1 MPPILSQLAQRDS
14 QSEAELDGQP
24 LGVAVLGQVR
34 EGLEGL
40 FEGGHR
46 LAERGAIPGPGAGLL
61 AVGHGLVPHLASQGV
76 VRQAFDLLSPPLGR
90 QRLKGLDNARVQEA
104 PPLQQEAVVGHLV
117 REGMLEGIDPLG
129 DKARLVEEL
138 GRL

>member
-1 MPPILSQLAQRDS
+1 MLSR
-14 QSEAELDGQP
+14 
-24 LGVAVLGQVR
+24 
-34 EGLEGL
+34 
-40 FEGGHR
+40 
-46 LAERGAIPGPGAGLL
+46 
-61 AVGHGLVPHLASQGV
+61 
-76 VRQAFDLLSPPLGR
+76 PLGR

-117 REGMLEGIDPLG
+117 REGMLEGIDLLG